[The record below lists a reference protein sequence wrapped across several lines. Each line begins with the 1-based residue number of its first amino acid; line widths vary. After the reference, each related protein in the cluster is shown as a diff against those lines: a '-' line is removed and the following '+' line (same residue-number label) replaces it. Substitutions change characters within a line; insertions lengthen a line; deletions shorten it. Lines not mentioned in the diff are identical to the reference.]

1 MLHVGYI
8 ECEPP
13 NNRLHK
19 FVGTLHWNKED
30 YALDND
36 KIVLRGCRLRNTKWM
51 YGVVIYAG
59 HDTKL
64 VQNSGKFTV
73 AGDPIG
79 ILVYL
84 YNVRVYTL
92 YIHVYTCIII
102 HCTFQLSSFSLK

>member
-1 MLHVGYI
+1 MFFYWIALTNLLQTPSVGMI

-19 FVGTLHWNKED
+19 FVGTLHWNDKD

-51 YGVVIYAG
+51 YAVVIYAG

-64 VQNSGKFTV
+64 VQNSGKYMYV
-73 AGDPIG
+73 
-79 ILVYL
+79 V
-84 YNVRVYTL
+84 
-92 YIHVYTCIII
+92 
-102 HCTFQLSSFSLK
+102 QLCKFCSSHPSQGRL